1 MRHRGRASSE
11 AGCARHSLR
20 GAAGRLR
27 CRRSSEPS
35 AHPWRLSTPLGAI
48 LPASLEAVPAIT
60 ISRGT
65 GSPARNL
72 HRRHLVMNT
81 VATRT
86 ARWTPINV
94 AAVVLGFAAWWPLGI
109 AAIAYVLWGGSI
121 DELIRN
127 GFSQLKGVTFPQRS
141 SGNAAFDAYRAATL
155 ERLSREQAEFN
166 AFVRR
171 LREARDQ
178 EEFDRF
184 MKERKDI

>member
-1 MRHRGRASSE
+1 
-11 AGCARHSLR
+11 
-20 GAAGRLR
+20 
-27 CRRSSEPS
+27 
-35 AHPWRLSTPLGAI
+35 
-48 LPASLEAVPAIT
+48 
-60 ISRGT
+60 
-65 GSPARNL
+65 
-72 HRRHLVMNT
+72 MNT

-94 AAVVLGFAAWWPLGI
+94 VTVVLGFAAWWPLGI

-121 DELIRN
+121 DDLLRT

-155 ERLSREQAEFN
+155 ERLAREQAEFN

-184 MKERKDI
+184 MKERKDIFGNDGSPA